1 MVIWGLDYLVL
12 GGEKVA
18 GDLVSVKLAALCW
31 WDCDRVKRRPHYE
44 RRTPLMPE
52 MSLAKLFM
60 DFDNV
65 TLQKPDLMASAILH
79 LVVRGDFT
87 LEFHLGDLD

>member
-1 MVIWGLDYLVL
+1 MVIRGLDCLAL

-18 GDLVSVKLAALCW
+18 GDLVSVKLAALYW
-31 WDCDRVKRRPHYE
+31 WVRDIVKRRPHYE
-44 RRTPLMPE
+44 RTPLMLVTI
-52 MSLAKLFM
+52 SIKLFVN
-60 DFDNV
+60 FDNV
-65 TLQKPDLMASAILH
+65 TLQEPDLMASAILH